1 MPIDTRQRLIL
12 VALILTGV
20 ILRFW
25 NIGYQHMNWDEEW
38 TIGFAGH
45 GITAAQLFLKSLT
58 TDCNPPLYYLAA
70 HFSMILF
77 GETATAIRI
86 PSAIAGILLIP
97 VMYFIGREYKDELFG
112 LMLAAITTVFYN
124 FIFYSKYGRSY
135 SIALLFFSIAFYYFI
150 RLMKGDKKSSIPFGI
165 FALLCL
171 WTHLYTVIPIGLMI
185 LYLLWERKVFV
196 YGIAITI
203 IGSLPLLS
211 LLLVINNARIS
222 GVNEN
227 IFGETPLAVLLYT
240 PLDIFAYSA
249 FIIFPIIVWSCWKY
263 RTDKLVRAISI
274 ISLGTWI
281 SMMVLAVKTPMI
293 LHYAVFLVPALALAF
308 TVPFYLAIKQREV
321 YFHHY
326 IVVMVLLILEAVQ
339 IMALAT
345 IQRGSW

>member
-1 MPIDTRQRLIL
+1 MSNLNGQKVIL
-12 VALILTGV
+12 VFLCIIGA

-25 NIGYQHMNWDEEW
+25 NIGFQHMNWDEEW
-38 TIGFAGH
+38 TIKFAGL
-45 GITAAQLFLKSLT
+45 GISAWDLVIKSLS

-70 HFSMILF
+70 HFSMFLF

-97 VMYFIGREYKDELFG
+97 VMYYIGEEYCDELFG
-112 LMLAAITTVFYN
+112 LMMATFTTIFYN

-150 RLMKGDKKSSIPFGI
+150 RLLKGDKKSSIPFGI

-171 WTHLYTVIPIGLMI
+171 WTHLYTVIPIGIMI
-185 LYLLWERKVFV
+185 LYLLYERKVYL

-203 IGSLPLLS
+203 IGSLPLLNYFTLIGATRDLS
-211 LLLVINNARIS
+211 QGN
-222 GVNEN
+222 
-227 IFGETPLAVLLYT
+227 FGEPPLSVLLYT

-249 FIIFPIIVWSCWKY
+249 FIIFPIILWSCWKY
-263 RTDKLVRAISI
+263 REDKLIQEIMI

-281 SMMVLAVKTPMI
+281 SMMILAVKTPII
-293 LHYAVFLVPALALAF
+293 LHYALWLVPGLAIAF
-308 TVPFYLAIKQREV
+308 TIPFYLAIKKREV

-326 IVVMVLLILEAVQ
+326 LIIMVIVILEAVQ
-339 IMALAT
+339 ILALAT

>member
-1 MPIDTRQRLIL
+1 MPNPNGQKLIL
-12 VALILTGV
+12 IALIITGA

-25 NIGYQHMNWDEEW
+25 NIGFQHMNWDEEW
-38 TIGFAGH
+38 TVQFAGLMWTVPDVV
-45 GITAAQLFLKSLT
+45 IKSLS

-70 HFSMILF
+70 HFSMIIF
-77 GETATAIRI
+77 GGTATAIRI
-86 PSAIAGILLIP
+86 PSAIAGVLLIP

-135 SIALLFFSIAFYYFI
+135 SIALLFFSVAFYYFI
-150 RLMKGDKKSSIPFGI
+150 RLLKGDKKSSIQFGI

-171 WTHLYTVIPIGLMI
+171 WTHLYTVIPIGIMI
-185 LYLLWERKVFV
+185 LFLLWQQKVYL

-203 IGSLPLLS
+203 IGSLPLLNYFN
-211 LLLVINNARIS
+211 LITNARIA

-227 IFGETPLAVLLYT
+227 IFGEPPLSVLLYT
-240 PLDIFAYSA
+240 PLDILGYSA
-249 FIIFPIIVWSCWKY
+249 FILFPIIVWSCWKY
-263 RTDKLVRAISI
+263 RTDQLIRAITI

-281 SMMVLAVKTPMI
+281 SMMVLAVKTPII
-293 LHYAVFLVPALALAF
+293 LHYAMSLVPMLLLAF
-308 TVPFYLAIKQREV
+308 TMPVYFAIKKREV

-326 IVVMVLLILEAVQ
+326 IVIMVILILEAVQ